1 MKAVSLARFGLEH
14 LAVAEVPAPTPG
26 PGQVLVRLRAASL
39 NYRDL
44 MIVQGFYK
52 PDLKLPLVPL
62 SDGAGEVAALGAG
75 VTGLQVG
82 DHVSPAFWQSWSDGP
97 PTLAGIAVS
106 TGCEAPGTLAGFG
119 VFPASALLK
128 LPAGMDFA
136 DAACLPCAGV
146 TAWRAIQL
154 AGGVGPGDTV
164 LVLGTGGVAILALQL
179 AKALGARV
187 IVTSSSDAK
196 LERARSLGADAT
208 INYRTTPEWGQTAFG
223 MAGLGVKLVVE
234 TAGAATLAQSV
245 AALGWNGH
253 ISYLGSLAGFS
264 TELNLLGLVG
274 KNAHLHGLTV
284 GSRADHADLLA
295 FVVRHGIRPVIDSRV
310 SLAAAPAALAALGGG
325 QHFGKVVVDLD

>member
-1 MKAVSLARFGLEH
+1 MKAATLARFGIDQ
-14 LAVAEVPAPTPG
+14 LAITDQPRPVPG

-44 MIVQGFYK
+44 MICQGYYK
-52 PDLKLPLVPL
+52 PDLPLPLVPL
-62 SDGAGEVAALGAG
+62 SDGAGEVAELGPG
-75 VTGLQVG
+75 VSGLGVG
-82 DHVSPAFWQSWSDGP
+82 ERVSPSFWQSWPDGP
-97 PTLAGIAVS
+97 PTLAAIATS
-106 TGCEAPGTLAGFG
+106 TGCEAPGVLAEYGL
-119 VFPASALLK
+119 FPAAALVP
-128 LPAGMDFA
+128 LPDELDYA

-146 TAWRAIQL
+146 TAWRALQL

-164 LVLGTGGVAILALQL
+164 LVLGTGGVAILALQF

-196 LERARSLGADAT
+196 LARATALGADAT
-208 INYRTTPEWGQTAFG
+208 INYRTTPEWGKAAFG
-223 MAGLGVKLVVE
+223 IAGLGVKLVVE

-284 GSRADHADLLA
+284 GSRADHATLLA
-295 FVVRHGIRPVIDSRV
+295 FVARHRIRPVIDHRV
-310 SLAAAPAALAALGGG
+310 PLASAPAALAALGSG
-325 QHFGKVVVDLD
+325 QHLGKVVVEIA